1 MDTPPAQNTLR
12 SSSFFFFFLEDKM
25 FNNYVLRP
33 YGIPSTDLD
42 QLKSEFHGT
51 KLYLKTVKS

>member
-1 MDTPPAQNTLR
+1 MG
-12 SSSFFFFFLEDKM
+12 FFFEDKM

-33 YGIPSTDLD
+33 YGIPSIDFD